1 MTVYPSQHWDRVDPK
16 PAGWSTD
23 MLARAR
29 VHSRRI
35 GSSAVVVVQRGR
47 VIAEWGDVSRNSLSA
62 SIRKSL
68 LSALI
73 GIAID
78 EKRLALGD
86 TLEQLGIDDKEPAL
100 TSSEKQ
106 ATVADL
112 LTSRSG
118 VYHPVDLEPTAVA
131 ALRPLRGSHPPG
143 TFWYY
148 NNWDFN
154 ALGTIYEKVTGD
166 GIFTAFERR
175 IARAIGLQD
184 FKADGCRYGDARRSL
199 HRDYAFRMSARDL
212 ARFGLLYLRGGL
224 WENRQVVPSD
234 WVAESVRP
242 LVRPHG
248 EIFAGRGYGYTWWS
262 EFASDW
268 APLVTLPRGTYYALG
283 FGGQYLFVVPEHEL
297 VAVHLADM
305 EQLGWRFVNDVHMG
319 RLMWLILAAAG
330 LGDIGPDTS
339 VESAV
344 LASAAETKASLTGA
358 TLRYAESAPG
368 GPYVMRLNTD
378 GSASLDKGHPT
389 RRVFDGKW
397 WIEGDKLCRGWNKFH
412 PNYDAWPVAITGST
426 VTLYGDD
433 DTIFLQARLVRDG

>member
-16 PAGWSTD
+16 AAGWSID
-23 MLARAR
+23 LLAKAR

-35 GSSAVVVVQRGR
+35 GSSAVVIVQRGR
-47 VIAEWGDVSRNSLSA
+47 VIAEWGDISRNVLVA

-68 LSALI
+68 LGALI

-86 TLEQLGIDDKEPAL
+86 TLEQLGIDDTEPAL
-100 TSSEKQ
+100 TSIEKQ

-112 LTSRSG
+112 LTARSG
-118 VYHPVDLEPTAVA
+118 VYHPVDQEPTAVA

-154 ALGTIYEKVTGD
+154 ALGTIYEKAAGD
-166 GIFTAFERR
+166 GIFAAFERR
-175 IARAIGLQD
+175 IAGAIGFED
-184 FKADGCRYGDARRSL
+184 FKAESCRYGETRNSF
-199 HRDYAFRMSARDL
+199 HREYAFRMSTRDL
-212 ARFGLLYLRGGL
+212 ARFGLLNLRGGL
-224 WENRQVVPSD
+224 WGDRQVVPSN

-242 LVRPHG
+242 HASPHG

-262 EFASDW
+262 GFESDW
-268 APLVTLPRGTYYALG
+268 APLVTLPERAYYALG
-283 FGGQYLFVVPEHEL
+283 FGGQYLFVVPEREL
-297 VAVHLADM
+297 VVVHLADM
-305 EQLGWRFVNDVHMG
+305 ERLGWRFVNDVQMG

-339 VESAV
+339 ADSAS
-344 LASAAETKASLTGA
+344 LASGADVKASLAGV

-368 GPYVMRLNTD
+368 GPYALRLNTD
-378 GSASLDKGHPT
+378 GSALLDKGRPL
-389 RRVFDGKW
+389 RRAFDGKW
-397 WIEGDKLCRGWNKFH
+397 WIEGDKLCRGWDKFH
-412 PNYDAWPVAITGST
+412 PNYDAWPVAIAGST

-433 DTIFLQARLVRDG
+433 DTIFLQARIERDG